1 MKRWIMILLTIGLTS
16 LASASGR
23 QPEVIDD
30 YDVVIYGAT
39 SAGVTAAIQVQ
50 AMGRTAVIVEPGQHV
65 GGLTSGGLGST
76 DTGNKAVV
84 GGLSREFYRRI
95 KKYYDDPQVWRYES
109 QADYARYR
117 PQDDAM
123 WTFEPHVAES
133 VLRHMLEQSGARVF
147 FGERLQRK
155 NGVRMKKGRIR
166 SLQTES
172 GKRFEAAMFIDAGY
186 EGDLMAAAGVSYT
199 VGREANAQYSET
211 LNGVQTA
218 QDKYHQFIFPVDPYV
233 RPGDASSGL
242 VHGVD
247 DSGPG
252 PEGSADRRVQA
263 YNYRLCVTDVVENQI
278 PFAKPEGYEESR
290 YELLLRNHEAG
301 DTRVPLSI
309 SMMPNRKTD
318 INNNYAVSTDYIG
331 QNYDYPDGD
340 YSVRDKIRQAHVSYI
355 QGLLWTLANH
365 PRMPQAIRDQVKKW
379 GWAKDEFLD
388 TDHFP
393 NQMYVREARRMI
405 GEFVTTELTCRRL
418 QPTPEPVGMG
428 SYNMDSHHVQRYI
441 NAEGFVRNE
450 GDVEVSP
457 GGPYPI
463 SYRSLVPKKGQCK
476 NLLVPVC
483 LSASHIA
490 YGTVRMEPVFMI
502 LGQSAAT
509 AAVRALEQKQA
520 VQEVSYDWLRRRL
533 LQDGQILEYRP
544 Q

>member
-1 MKRWIMILLTIGLTS
+1 MKKWIMIILTIGLAA
-16 LASASGR
+16 LVSASGR

-50 AMGRTAVIVEPGQHV
+50 AMGRTAVILDPGQHV

-76 DTGNKAVV
+76 DTGNKEVV
-84 GGLSREFYRRI
+84 GGLGREFYRRI
-95 KKYYDDPQVWRYES
+95 KKYYDDPKVWRFES
-109 QADYARYR
+109 RSDYARYR

-133 VLRHMLEQSGARVF
+133 ILQQMLEESGARVF

-155 NGVRMKKGRIR
+155 NGVNMKKGRIR
-166 SLQTES
+166 SIRMES
-172 GKRFEAAMFIDAGY
+172 GKRFAAAMFIDAGY

-199 VGREANAQYSET
+199 VGREANAQYGET

-242 VHGVD
+242 LHGVD

-278 PFAKPEGYEESR
+278 PFAKPEGYDESC

-309 SMMPNRKTD
+309 IMMPNRKTD
-318 INNNYAVSTDYIG
+318 INNNFAVSTDYIG

-340 YSVRDKIRQAHVSYI
+340 YAVREKIRQAHVSYI

-388 TDHFP
+388 TSHFP
-393 NQMYVREARRMI
+393 NQMYVREARRMV

-441 NAEGFVRNE
+441 TAEGFVRNE
-450 GDVEVSP
+450 GDVEVHP

-533 LQDGQILEYRP
+533 LQDGQILEYSP
-544 Q
+544 P

>member
-1 MKRWIMILLTIGLTS
+1 MKKWIILTVGLTTF
-16 LASASGR
+16 ASASSR
-23 QPEVIDD
+23 QPEVIAD

-50 AMGRTAVIVEPGQHV
+50 AMGRTAVILEPGQHV
-65 GGLTSGGLGST
+65 GGMTSGGLGST
-76 DTGNKAVV
+76 DTGSKAVV
-84 GGLSREFYRRI
+84 GGLSRKFYQRI

-123 WTFEPHVAES
+123 WTFEPHVAERI
-133 VLRHMLEQSGARVF
+133 LRHMLEQSGARVF
-147 FGERLQRK
+147 FGERLERK

-166 SLQTES
+166 SIRMES
-172 GKRFEAAMFIDAGY
+172 GKRFTAAMFIDAGY

-199 VGREANAQYSET
+199 VGREANAQYGET

-218 QDKYHQFIFPVDPYV
+218 QAQYHQFIFPVDPYV

-242 VHGVD
+242 LHGVD

-252 PEGSADRRVQA
+252 LEGSADRRVQA
-263 YNYRLCVTDVVENQI
+263 YNFRLCVTDVTENQI
-278 PFAKPEGYEESR
+278 PFTKPEGYDESR
-290 YELLLRNHEAG
+290 YELLLRTHEAG

-309 SMMPNRKTD
+309 IMMPNRKTD
-318 INNNYAVSTDYIG
+318 INNNFAVSTDYIG

-340 YSVRDKIRQAHVSYI
+340 YGVREKIRRAHVSYI

-379 GWAKDEFLD
+379 GWTKDEFLD
-388 TDHFP
+388 TGHFP
-393 NQMYVREARRMI
+393 NQLYVREARRMV
-405 GEFVTTELTCRRL
+405 GDFVTTELTCRRL

-441 NAEGFVRNE
+441 TAEGFVRNE
-450 GDVEVSP
+450 GDVQVHP

-520 VQEVSYDWLRRRL
+520 VQEVSYDWLRERL
-533 LQDGQILEYRP
+533 LQDGQILEYRS

>member
-1 MKRWIMILLTIGLTS
+1 MKKWFRIILAIGFTT

-23 QPEVIDD
+23 PPEVTDN

-50 AMGRTAVIVEPGQHV
+50 RMGRTAVILEPGRHI

-84 GGLSREFYRRI
+84 GGLSREFYQRI

-117 PQDDAM
+117 PQEDAM
-123 WTFEPHVAES
+123 WTFEPHVAEMI
-133 VLRHMLEQSGARVF
+133 LRRMLEESGARVF
-147 FGERLQRK
+147 FGERLERK
-155 NGVRMKKGRIR
+155 NGVEKKKGRIR
-166 SLQTES
+166 SIRMES

-199 VGREANAQYSET
+199 VGREANAQYGET
-211 LNGVQTA
+211 LNGVQTV
-218 QDKYHQFIFPVDPYV
+218 QDKYHQFIFPVDSYV
-233 RPGDASSGL
+233 RSGDASSGL
-242 VHGVD
+242 LHGVD

-252 PEGSADRRVQA
+252 PDGGADRRVQA
-263 YNYRLCVTDVVENQI
+263 YNYRLCVTDVKENQI
-278 PFAKPEGYEESR
+278 PFAKPEGYDESR
-290 YELLLRNHEAG
+290 YELLLRTHEAG

-309 SMMPNRKTD
+309 IMMPNRKTD

-340 YSVRDKIRQAHVSYI
+340 YGVREKIRQAHISYI

-388 TDHFP
+388 TGHFP
-393 NQMYVREARRMI
+393 NQLYVREARRMV
-405 GEFVTTELTCRRL
+405 GEFVTTELTCRGL

-441 NAEGFVRNE
+441 TAEGFVRNE
-450 GDVEVSP
+450 GDVQVHP

-463 SYRSLVPKKGQCK
+463 SYSSLVPKKEQCK

-520 VQEVSYDWLRRRL
+520 VQEVSYDWLRERL
-533 LQDGQILEYRP
+533 LQDGQILEYHP

>member
-1 MKRWIMILLTIGLTS
+1 MR
-16 LASASGR
+16 
-23 QPEVIDD
+23 
-30 YDVVIYGAT
+30 
-39 SAGVTAAIQVQ
+39 
-50 AMGRTAVIVEPGQHV
+50 
-65 GGLTSGGLGST
+65 
-76 DTGNKAVV
+76 
-84 GGLSREFYRRI
+84 
-95 KKYYDDPQVWRYES
+95 
-109 QADYARYR
+109 
-117 PQDDAM
+117 
-123 WTFEPHVAES
+123 
-133 VLRHMLEQSGARVF
+133 
-147 FGERLQRK
+147 
-155 NGVRMKKGRIR
+155 
-166 SLQTES
+166 
-172 GKRFEAAMFIDAGY
+172 
-186 EGDLMAAAGVSYT
+186 
-199 VGREANAQYSET
+199 
-211 LNGVQTA
+211 
-218 QDKYHQFIFPVDPYV
+218 
-233 RPGDASSGL
+233 
-242 VHGVD
+242 
-247 DSGPG
+247 
-252 PEGSADRRVQA
+252 
-263 YNYRLCVTDVVENQI
+263 
-278 PFAKPEGYEESR
+278 
-290 YELLLRNHEAG
+290 
-301 DTRVPLSI
+301 
-309 SMMPNRKTD
+309 
-318 INNNYAVSTDYIG
+318 VSTDYIG

-355 QGLLWTLANH
+355 QDFYGRWRITRDAAGD
-365 PRMPQAIRDQVKKW
+365 PRQVKKW

>member
-1 MKRWIMILLTIGLTS
+1 MKIWIMIILTIGSAT

-50 AMGRTAVIVEPGQHV
+50 AMGRTAVILEPGRHI

-123 WTFEPHVAES
+123 WTFEPHVAEGI
-133 VLRHMLEQSGARVF
+133 LQHMLEESGARVF

-166 SLQTES
+166 SIQTES

-199 VGREANAQYSET
+199 VGREANTQYGEN

-218 QDKYHQFIFPVDPYV
+218 QDQYHQFIFAVDPYV

-242 VHGVD
+242 LHGVD

-301 DTRVPLSI
+301 DARVPLSI
-309 SMMPNRKTD
+309 IMMPNRKTD

-340 YSVRDKIRQAHVSYI
+340 YAVREQIRQAHISYI

-388 TDHFP
+388 TGHFP
-393 NQMYVREARRMI
+393 NQMYVREARRMV

-441 NAEGFVRNE
+441 TDEGFVRNE
-450 GDVEVSP
+450 GDVQVHP
-457 GGPYPI
+457 GGPYAI

-520 VQEVSYDWLRRRL
+520 VQEVSYDWLRERL
-533 LQDGQILEYRP
+533 MQDGQILEYRP
-544 Q
+544 N

>member
-1 MKRWIMILLTIGLTS
+1 
-16 LASASGR
+16 
-23 QPEVIDD
+23 
-30 YDVVIYGAT
+30 
-39 SAGVTAAIQVQ
+39 
-50 AMGRTAVIVEPGQHV
+50 
-65 GGLTSGGLGST
+65 
-76 DTGNKAVV
+76 
-84 GGLSREFYRRI
+84 
-95 KKYYDDPQVWRYES
+95 
-109 QADYARYR
+109 
-117 PQDDAM
+117 
-123 WTFEPHVAES
+123 
-133 VLRHMLEQSGARVF
+133 MLEQSGARVF
-147 FGERLQRK
+147 FGERLERK

-166 SLQTES
+166 SIRMES
-172 GKRFEAAMFIDAGY
+172 GKRFTAAMFIDAGY

-199 VGREANAQYSET
+199 VGREANAQYGET

-218 QDKYHQFIFPVDPYV
+218 QAQYHQFIFPVDPYV

-242 VHGVD
+242 LHGVD

-252 PEGSADRRVQA
+252 LEGSADRRVQA
-263 YNYRLCVTDVVENQI
+263 YNFRLCVTDVTENQI
-278 PFAKPEGYEESR
+278 PFTKPEGYDESR
-290 YELLLRNHEAG
+290 YELLLRTHEAG

-309 SMMPNRKTD
+309 IMMPNRKTD
-318 INNNYAVSTDYIG
+318 INNNFAVSTDYIG

-340 YSVRDKIRQAHVSYI
+340 YGVREKIRRAHVSYI

-379 GWAKDEFLD
+379 GWTKDEFLD
-388 TDHFP
+388 TGHFP
-393 NQMYVREARRMI
+393 NQLYVREARRMV
-405 GEFVTTELTCRRL
+405 GDFVTTELTCRRL

-441 NAEGFVRNE
+441 TAEGFVRNE
-450 GDVEVSP
+450 GDVQVHP

-520 VQEVSYDWLRRRL
+520 VQEVSYDWLRERL
-533 LQDGQILEYRP
+533 LQDGQILEYRS

>member
-1 MKRWIMILLTIGLTS
+1 MKKWIILTVGLTTF
-16 LASASGR
+16 ASASSR
-23 QPEVIDD
+23 QPEVIAD

-50 AMGRTAVIVEPGQHV
+50 AMGRTAVILEPGQHV
-65 GGLTSGGLGST
+65 GGMTSGGLGST
-76 DTGNKAVV
+76 DTGSKAVV
-84 GGLSREFYRRI
+84 GGLSRKFYQRI

-123 WTFEPHVAES
+123 WTFEPHVAERI
-133 VLRHMLEQSGARVF
+133 LRHMLEQSGARVF
-147 FGERLQRK
+147 FGERLERK

-166 SLQTES
+166 SIRMES
-172 GKRFEAAMFIDAGY
+172 GKRFTAAMFIDAGY

-199 VGREANAQYSET
+199 VGREANAQYGET

-218 QDKYHQFIFPVDPYV
+218 QAQYHQFIFPVDPYV

-242 VHGVD
+242 LHGVD

-252 PEGSADRRVQA
+252 LEGSADRRVQA
-263 YNYRLCVTDVVENQI
+263 YNFRLCVTDVTENQI
-278 PFAKPEGYEESR
+278 PFTKPEGYDESR
-290 YELLLRNHEAG
+290 YELLLRTHEAG

-309 SMMPNRKTD
+309 IMMPNRKTD
-318 INNNYAVSTDYIG
+318 INNNFAVSTDYIG

-340 YSVRDKIRQAHVSYI
+340 YGVREKIRRAHVSYI

-379 GWAKDEFLD
+379 GWTKDEFLD
-388 TDHFP
+388 TGHFP
-393 NQMYVREARRMI
+393 NQLYVREARRMV
-405 GEFVTTELTCRRL
+405 GDFVTTELTCRRL

-441 NAEGFVRNE
+441 TAEGFVRNE
-450 GDVEVSP
+450 GDVQVHP

-476 NLLVPVC
+476 NLLVPV
-483 LSASHIA
+483 
-490 YGTVRMEPVFMI
+490 
-502 LGQSAAT
+502 
-509 AAVRALEQKQA
+509 
-520 VQEVSYDWLRRRL
+520 
-533 LQDGQILEYRP
+533 
-544 Q
+544 

>member
-1 MKRWIMILLTIGLTS
+1 MIILTIGFAT
-16 LASASGR
+16 LASPSGR
-23 QPEVIDD
+23 QPESIDD

-50 AMGRTAVIVEPGQHV
+50 RMGRTAVILEPGQHV

-84 GGLSREFYRRI
+84 GGLSREFYQRI

-109 QADYARYR
+109 QSDYARYR

-123 WTFEPHVAES
+123 WTFEPHVAERI
-133 VLRHMLEQSGARVF
+133 LRQMLEQSGACIF
-147 FGERLQRK
+147 FGERLERK

-166 SLQTES
+166 SIRMES
-172 GKRFEAAMFIDAGY
+172 GKRFEAAMFIDASY

-199 VGREANAQYSET
+199 VGREANAQYGET

-218 QDKYHQFIFPVDPYV
+218 QAKYHQFIFPVDPYV

-242 VHGVD
+242 LHGID
-247 DSGPG
+247 GTGPG

-278 PFAKPEGYEESR
+278 PFTKPEGYDESR
-290 YELLLRNHEAG
+290 YELLLRTHEAG

-309 SMMPNRKTD
+309 IMMPNRKTD
-318 INNNYAVSTDYIG
+318 INNNFAVSTDYIG

-340 YSVRDKIRQAHVSYI
+340 DQVREKIRQAHISYI
-355 QGLLWTLANH
+355 HGLLWTLANH

-388 TDHFP
+388 TGHFP
-393 NQMYVREARRMI
+393 NQMYVREARRMV

-441 NAEGFVRNE
+441 TAEGFVRNE
-450 GDVEVSP
+450 GDVQVHP

-509 AAVRALEQKQA
+509 AAIRALERKQA
-520 VQEVSYDWLRRRL
+520 VQEVSYDWLRARL